1 MYNIIFIVITT
12 IINAIII
19 TSAAA
24 ATTTNTITIVID
36 TIATA
41 TTNCVMGLVHNNL
54 LAHEYGGDA
63 AALVFSV
70 SKLLVVAALV
80 AGAAST
86 IFHDGSWQIGN
97 YDVIQSSSSRK

>member
-1 MYNIIFIVITT
+1 MYNIIFIIITT

-24 ATTTNTITIVID
+24 TTTNAITIVID

-70 SKLLVVAALV
+70 FKLLVVAALV